1 MTSIKVKVEG
11 VYSTEQGFAVLLED
25 MSGDEILPVF
35 ISKDQ
40 ALSIEAGVS
49 GEQAPRPLTHDLM
62 LKVLC
67 DMDLDIES
75 VTIDDL
81 MGGTFLAELRLVRDE
96 RMFPYDVR
104 PSDGIALA
112 VRNSADIFIDEDVM
126 DRAGRKK
133 GELSG
138 SADSSFGR

>member
-1 MTSIKVKVEG
+1 MNSVKVKVEG
-11 VYSTEQGFAVLLED
+11 VYKTDQGFAVLLEEIK
-25 MSGDEILPVF
+25 GDEILPVF
-35 ISKDQ
+35 VSKDQ
-40 ALSIEAGVS
+40 ALSIEAGFS

-62 LKVLC
+62 LKVLS

-96 RMFPYDVR
+96 RFFPYDVR

-112 VRNSADIFIDEDVM
+112 VREAADIFISTEVM

-138 SADSSFGR
+138 SSGPSFGR